1 MTKLTN
7 NELSEICKHLGKSK
21 IINIQKISG
30 GCINHSWRIEFSDSK
45 FFLKKN
51 ERNQKLLKFEQY
63 CLNDLR
69 KYINSQNIIIPKVI
83 HYFEYENNE
92 FLLLDW
98 MNLNNFNQKK
108 LGAGIAEI
116 HLNSNKKKP
125 NKFGYPVPGF
135 IGTTRQL
142 DGWEVNWVDCFIRL
156 RIEPQL
162 SLLNNGSFSID
173 LINRII
179 SKIKDHLSDH
189 DPMNCLIHGDLW
201 SGNVS
206 TGTHEKGILFDP
218 SCWWA
223 DSEIDI
229 AMTRLF
235 GGFTND
241 FYNEYFK
248 IIKEKKDSN
257 KRTTIYNFYHIL
269 NHANMFG
276 GNYINQVNHYINLI
290 LNM

>member
-1 MTKLTN
+1 MIKLSN
-7 NELSEICKHLGKSK
+7 NELSEICHRLGKSK
-21 IINIQKISG
+21 IIKIQKIFG
-30 GCINHSWRIEFSDSK
+30 GCINNSWRIDFTDSII
-45 FFLKKN
+45 FLKKN
-51 ERNQKLLKFEQY
+51 DRDQKLLKFEEY

-69 KYINSQNIIIPKVI
+69 KYVNTQNIIIPEVI
-83 HYFEYENNE
+83 DYFEYENNE

-98 MNLNNFNQKK
+98 LDLNNYDQRK

-116 HLNSNKKKP
+116 HLNSNKKNP
-125 NKFGYPVPGF
+125 NKFGYPVQGF
-135 IGTTRQL
+135 IGTTNQQN
-142 DGWEVNWVDCFIRL
+142 GWESNWVNCFIKL

-162 SLLNNGSFSID
+162 SLLKHCSLSVN
-173 LINRII
+173 LINHIK
-179 SKIKDHLSDH
+179 SKIKVYLSDH

-206 TGTHEKGILFDP
+206 TGHLKKGIIFDP

-223 DSEIDI
+223 DAEVDI

-235 GGFTND
+235 GGFTDD
-241 FYNEYFK
+241 FYAEYFK
-248 IIKEKKDSN
+248 LIKEKDGSN
-257 KRTTIYNFYHIL
+257 KRTIIYNFYHIL

-276 GNYINQVNHYINLI
+276 GNYINEVNSYINMI

>member
-1 MTKLTN
+1 
-7 NELSEICKHLGKSK
+7 
-21 IINIQKISG
+21 
-30 GCINHSWRIEFSDSK
+30 
-45 FFLKKN
+45 
-51 ERNQKLLKFEQY
+51 
-63 CLNDLR
+63 
-69 KYINSQNIIIPKVI
+69 
-83 HYFEYENNE
+83 
-92 FLLLDW
+92 

-206 TGTHEKGILFDP
+206 TGKHEKGILFDP

-276 GNYINQVNHYINLI
+276 GNYINEVNNYINLI

>member
-1 MTKLTN
+1 MIKLSIS
-7 NELSEICKHLGKSK
+7 ELSEICDHLGKSK

-30 GCINHSWRIEFSDSK
+30 GCINHSWRIEFTDSK

-206 TGTHEKGILFDP
+206 TSTHEKGILFDP

-241 FYNEYFK
+241 FYNEYNK
-248 IIKEKKDSN
+248 NIKEKKGSN

-276 GNYINQVNHYINLI
+276 GNYINQVNNYINLI

>member
-1 MTKLTN
+1 MIKLSN
-7 NELSEICKHLGKSK
+7 NELSEICNRLGKSK
-21 IINIQKISG
+21 IINIQKIVG
-30 GCINHSWRIEFSDSK
+30 GCINHSWRIDFIDSK

-51 ERNQKLLKFEQY
+51 NREQKLLKFEEY

-69 KYINSQNIIIPKVI
+69 KYNSSQNIIIPKVI
-83 HYFEYENNE
+83 SYFEYENNE
-92 FLLLDW
+92 FLLMDW
-98 MNLNNFNQKK
+98 IDLNNLNQKK

-116 HLNSNKKKP
+116 HINSNKKKP
-125 NKFGYPVPGF
+125 NKFGYPIPGF
-135 IGTTRQL
+135 IGTTKQIN
-142 DGWEVNWVDCFIRL
+142 GWESNWVDCFIKL

-162 SLLNNGSFSID
+162 SLLKNFSLSIN
-173 LINRII
+173 LIN
-179 SKIKDHLSDH
+179 KIKTKIKVNLSDH
-189 DPMNCLIHGDLW
+189 DPMHCLIHGDLW
-201 SGNVS
+201 SGNIGS
-206 TGTHEKGILFDP
+206 SYIGKGVIFDP

-235 GGFTND
+235 GGFTDD

-248 IIKEKKDSN
+248 IIKENKGSD

-276 GNYINQVNHYINLI
+276 GSYINQVNNYINMI

>member
-1 MTKLTN
+1 MTILTN
-7 NELSEICKHLGKSK
+7 NELSEICNHLGKSK
-21 IINIQKISG
+21 IINIQKIFG
-30 GCINHSWRIEFSDSK
+30 GCINHSWRIEFQDSK

-51 ERNQKLLKFEQY
+51 ERDHKLLKFEKY

-69 KYINSQNIIIPKVI
+69 KYSNSQNIIIPKVI
-83 HYFEYENNE
+83 KYFEYENNE

-98 MNLNNFNQKK
+98 MNFNNFNQKK

-116 HLNSNKKKP
+116 HLNSNKKRP
-125 NKFGYPVPGF
+125 NKFGYPVPGY
-135 IGTTRQL
+135 IGTTKQL
-142 DGWEVNWVDCFIRL
+142 DGWESNWVDCFIKL

-162 SLLNNGSFSID
+162 SLLRNGSLSIN
-173 LINRII
+173 LINRIL
-179 SKIKDHLSDH
+179 SNIKVHLSDH

-206 TGTHEKGILFDP
+206 TGNHEKGILFDP

-235 GGFTND
+235 GGFTDD

-248 IIKEKKDSN
+248 IIKEKKGSN

-276 GNYINQVNHYINLI
+276 GNYINQVNNYINLI
-290 LNM
+290 LSM

>member
-1 MTKLTN
+1 MTKLSN
-7 NELSEICKHLGKSK
+7 SELSEICKHLGKSK
-21 IINIQKISG
+21 IINIQRIFG
-30 GCINHSWRIEFSDSK
+30 GCINHSWRIDFIDSK

-51 ERNQKLLKFEQY
+51 DRDQKLLKFEQY
-63 CLNDLR
+63 CLNDIR

-83 HYFEYENNE
+83 NYFEHEKNE

-98 MNLNNFNQKK
+98 INLDNSNQKK

-135 IGTTRQL
+135 IGTTKQL
-142 DGWEVNWVDCFIRL
+142 NGWETNWVDCFINL

-162 SLLNNGSFSID
+162 SLFKHDSLSIN
-173 LINRII
+173 LINRLK
-179 SKIKDHLSDH
+179 SKIKFHLCDH
-189 DPMNCLIHGDLW
+189 DPMQCLIHGDLW
-201 SGNVS
+201 SGNIS
-206 TGTHEKGILFDP
+206 TDNLEKGIIFDP

-235 GGFTND
+235 GGFSED

-248 IIKEKKDSN
+248 VIKEKKGAN

-276 GNYINQVNHYINLI
+276 GNYIHQVFNYINMI

>member
-1 MTKLTN
+1 MNNLSN
-7 NELSEICKHLGKSK
+7 NELSEICKRLGKLN
-21 IINIQKISG
+21 IINIQKLFG
-30 GCINHSWRIEFSDSK
+30 GCINHSWRIDFTDSK

-51 ERNQKLLKFEQY
+51 DRDQKLLKFEQY
-63 CLNDLR
+63 CLNDIR
-69 KYINSQNIIIPKVI
+69 KYTNSENIIIPKVI
-83 HYFEYENNE
+83 NYFEYENNE

-142 DGWEVNWVDCFIRL
+142 EGWESNWVDCFIRL

-206 TGTHEKGILFDP
+206 TSTHEKGILFDP

-248 IIKEKKDSN
+248 IIKEKKGSN

-276 GNYINQVNHYINLI
+276 GNYINQVNNYINLI

>member
-7 NELSEICKHLGKSK
+7 NELSEICNHLGKSK

-30 GCINHSWRIEFSDSK
+30 GCINHSWRIEFTDSK

-51 ERNQKLLKFEQY
+51 ERYQKLLKFEQY

-69 KYINSQNIIIPKVI
+69 KYNNSQNIIIPKVI

-108 LGAGIAEI
+108 LGKGLAEI
-116 HLNSNKKKP
+116 HLNSNKNKP

-142 DGWEVNWVDCFIRL
+142 DGWESNWVDCFTRL
-156 RIEPQL
+156 RIKPQL
-162 SLLNNGSFSID
+162 SLLKNGSFTID

-206 TGTHEKGILFDP
+206 TGKNEKGILFDP

-241 FYNEYFK
+241 FYNEYFE

-276 GNYINQVNHYINLI
+276 GNYINQVNNYINLI

>member
-1 MTKLTN
+1 MNKLSS
-7 NELSEICKHLGKSK
+7 NELSEICNHLGKSK
-21 IINIQKISG
+21 IINIQKIFG
-30 GCINHSWRIEFSDSK
+30 GCINHSWRIDFKDSK
-45 FFLKKN
+45 IFLKKN
-51 ERNQKLLKFEQY
+51 ESDQKLLKFEQY

-69 KYINSQNIIIPKVI
+69 KYTNYQNIIIPKVI
-83 HYFEYENNE
+83 NYFEYENNE
-92 FLLLDW
+92 FLLLEWID
-98 MNLNNFNQKK
+98 LNNFNQKK

-116 HLNSNKKKP
+116 HLNSNKKNP
-125 NKFGYPVPGF
+125 NKFGYSMPGF
-135 IGTTRQL
+135 IGTTKQL
-142 DGWEVNWVDCFIRL
+142 NGWENNWADCFIKM
-156 RIEPQL
+156 RIDPQL
-162 SLLNNGSFSID
+162 SLLKDHSLSNN
-173 LINRII
+173 LLNRIK
-179 SKIKDHLSDH
+179 SKIKVHLSDH
-189 DPMNCLIHGDLW
+189 EPLNCLIHGDLW

-206 TGTHEKGILFDP
+206 TGYLEKGIIFDP

-241 FYNEYFK
+241 FYSEYFK
-248 IIKEKKDSN
+248 IIKEKNGSK

-276 GNYINQVNHYINLI
+276 GSYINQVNNYINMI

>member
-1 MTKLTN
+1 MNELSNK
-7 NELSEICKHLGKSK
+7 ELSEICNRLGKTK
-21 IINIQKISG
+21 IINIKKIFG
-30 GCINHSWRIEFSDSK
+30 GCINDSWRIEFSDSI

-51 ERNQKLLKFEQY
+51 NRNKKLLKFEQY
-63 CLNDLR
+63 CLNDLK
-69 KYINSQNIIIPKVI
+69 KYNNSKNILIPKVI
-83 HYFEYENNE
+83 NYYEYENNE
-92 FLLLDW
+92 FLVLEWLDLK
-98 MNLNNFNQKK
+98 NLNQKK

-116 HLNSNKKKP
+116 HINSNKSNP

-135 IGTTRQL
+135 IGSTKQL
-142 DGWEVNWVDCFIRL
+142 KGWESNWVDCFINL

-162 SLLNNGSFSID
+162 LLLKGSSFTSN
-173 LINRII
+173 LINSIK
-179 SKIKDHLSDH
+179 SKIKVHLSDH
-189 DPMNCLIHGDLW
+189 EPMNCLIHGDLW

-206 TGTHEKGILFDP
+206 TDHYEKGIIFDP

-248 IIKEKKDSN
+248 IIKEKKGSK

-276 GNYINQVNHYINLI
+276 GNYINQVNNYINMI

>member
-1 MTKLTN
+1 MDKLSN
-7 NELSEICKHLGKSK
+7 SELSEICDRLGKSN
-21 IINIQKISG
+21 INNIQKIFG
-30 GCINHSWRIEFSDSK
+30 GSINHSWRIDFADSK

-51 ERNQKLLKFEQY
+51 DTDQKLLRFEKY
-63 CLNDLR
+63 CLNDLK

-83 HYFEYENNE
+83 NYFEFENNE
-92 FLLLDW
+92 FLLMDW
-98 MNLNNFNQKK
+98 IDLNNLNQKK
-108 LGAGIAEI
+108 LGTGIAEI
-116 HLNSNKKKP
+116 HLNSNKNNP
-125 NKFGYPVPGF
+125 GKFGYPIPGF
-135 IGTTRQL
+135 IGTTKQL
-142 DGWEVNWVDCFIRL
+142 DGWESNWVDCFIKL

-162 SLLNNGSFSID
+162 LLLKDSSLSIN
-173 LINRII
+173 LINRIK
-179 SKIKDHLSDH
+179 SKIKVQLSDH

-206 TGTHEKGILFDP
+206 TSQNEKGIIFDP

-235 GGFTND
+235 GGFTDD
-241 FYNEYFK
+241 FYIEYFK
-248 IIKEKKDSN
+248 IIKEKKGSN
-257 KRTTIYNFYHIL
+257 KRTSIYNFYHIL

-276 GNYINQVNHYINLI
+276 GSYIHQVNNYINII

>member
-1 MTKLTN
+1 MINLTN
-7 NELSEICKHLGKSK
+7 NELSEICNHLGKSK
-21 IINIQKISG
+21 IINIQKIFG
-30 GCINHSWRIEFSDSK
+30 GCINHSWKIEFTNSK

-63 CLNDLR
+63 CLHDLR
-69 KYINSQNIIIPKVI
+69 KYCNSQNIIIPKVI
-83 HYFEYENNE
+83 DYFEFENNE

-98 MNLNNFNQKK
+98 QDLNNLNQKK

-116 HLNSNKKKP
+116 HLNSHMKKP

-135 IGTTRQL
+135 IGTNKQL
-142 DGWEVNWVDCFIRL
+142 DGWESSWVDCFIRL

-162 SLLNNGSFSID
+162 SLLKDDSLSIE
-173 LINRII
+173 LINRIK
-179 SKIKDHLSDH
+179 SKIKLHLSDH
-189 DPMNCLIHGDLW
+189 NPMNCLIHGDLW

-206 TGTHEKGILFDP
+206 ADKNEKGVIFDP

-223 DSEIDI
+223 DSEVDI

-235 GGFTND
+235 GGFTDD

-248 IIKEKKDSN
+248 IIKEKKGSN

-276 GNYINQVNHYINLI
+276 GHYINQVNNYINMI
-290 LNM
+290 LNL

>member
-7 NELSEICKHLGKSK
+7 NELSEICNQLGKSK
-21 IINIQKISG
+21 IIYIQKISG
-30 GCINHSWRIEFSDSK
+30 GCINHSWRIEFTDSK

-51 ERNQKLLKFEQY
+51 VRDQKLLKFEQY

-69 KYINSQNIIIPKVI
+69 KYIDSQNIIIPKVI

-108 LGAGIAEI
+108 LGKGIAEI

-142 DGWEVNWVDCFIRL
+142 EGWESNWVDCFLRL

-162 SLLNNGSFSID
+162 SLLKNGLLSID
-173 LINRII
+173 LKNRII
-179 SKIKDHLSDH
+179 SNIKDHLSDH
-189 DPMNCLIHGDLW
+189 YPMNCLIHGDLW

-206 TGTHEKGILFDP
+206 TSNHEKGILFDP

-248 IIKEKKDSN
+248 IIKEKKGSN

-276 GNYINQVNHYINLI
+276 GKYINQVNNYINLI

>member
-30 GCINHSWRIEFSDSK
+30 GCINHSWRIEFTDSK

-83 HYFEYENNE
+83 NYFEYENNE
-92 FLLLDW
+92 FLLMEWLD
-98 MNLNNFNQKK
+98 LNNLNQKK

-116 HLNSNKKKP
+116 HQNSNKNQP
-125 NKFGYPVPGF
+125 NKFGYPVKGF
-135 IGTTRQL
+135 IGTNIQL
-142 DGWEVNWVDCFIRL
+142 DGWERDWANFFIKL

-162 SLLNNGSFSID
+162 KLLKHRSLSID
-173 LINRII
+173 LINLIN
-179 SKIKDHLSDH
+179 SKIKVHLSDH

-201 SGNVS
+201 SGNIG
-206 TGTHEKGILFDP
+206 TGPLEKGIIFDP

-223 DSEIDI
+223 DSEVDI

-235 GGFTND
+235 GGFTDD
-241 FYNEYFK
+241 FYNEYYQV
-248 IIKEKKDSN
+248 IKEKKGSN
-257 KRTTIYNFYHIL
+257 NRTTIYNFYHIL

-276 GNYINQVNHYINLI
+276 GQYITQVNNYINKI

>member
-1 MTKLTN
+1 MSKLTN
-7 NELSEICKHLGKSK
+7 NELSEICNHLGKSN
-21 IINIQKISG
+21 IINIKQIFG
-30 GCINHSWRIEFSDSK
+30 GCINQSWRIEFTDSK

-83 HYFEYENNE
+83 NYFEYENNE

-98 MNLNNFNQKK
+98 INLNNFNQKK

-125 NKFGYPVPGF
+125 NKFGYQVPGF
-135 IGTTRQL
+135 IGTSRQL
-142 DGWEVNWVDCFIRL
+142 DGWESNWVDCFTRL

-162 SLLNNGSFSID
+162 SLLKNGSFSID

-206 TGTHEKGILFDP
+206 TDKHEKGILFDP

-241 FYNEYFK
+241 FYNEYNK
-248 IIKEKKDSN
+248 NIKEKKGSN

-276 GNYINQVNHYINLI
+276 GNYINQVNNYINLI

>member
-1 MTKLTN
+1 MIKLSN
-7 NELSEICKHLGKSK
+7 NELSEICNHLGKSK
-21 IINIQKISG
+21 IINVQKIFG
-30 GCINHSWRIEFSDSK
+30 GCINHSWRIEFDDSK

-51 ERNQKLLKFEQY
+51 NRDQKLLKFEQY

-69 KYINSQNIIIPKVI
+69 KYINHQNLIIPEVI
-83 HYFEYENNE
+83 NYFEYEHNE
-92 FLLLDW
+92 FLLLEWIDQ
-98 MNLNNFNQKK
+98 NKFNQKK
-108 LGAGIAEI
+108 LGKGLAEL

-125 NKFGYPVPGF
+125 NKFGYPIPGF
-135 IGTTRQL
+135 IGTNRQL
-142 DGWEVNWVDCFIRL
+142 VGWETNWVDCFIKL

-162 SLLNNGSFSID
+162 SLLKNCSLSIN
-173 LINRII
+173 LINLIK
-179 SKIKDHLSDH
+179 SKIKDNLSDH

-206 TGTHEKGILFDP
+206 SGHDEKGIIYDP

-235 GGFTND
+235 GGFTDD
-241 FYNEYFK
+241 FYDEYFK
-248 IIKEKKDSN
+248 IIKEKNGSDERS
-257 KRTTIYNFYHIL
+257 TIYNFYHIL

-276 GNYINQVNHYINLI
+276 GQYVKQVNNYINMII
-290 LNM
+290 DM

>member
-21 IINIQKISG
+21 IINIQKIFG
-30 GCINHSWRIEFSDSK
+30 GCINHSWRIDFSDSK

-51 ERNQKLLKFEQY
+51 DRHQKLLQFEQH
-63 CLNDLR
+63 CLNDIN

-83 HYFEYENNE
+83 NYFEHENNE
-92 FLLLDW
+92 FLVLDW
-98 MNLNNFNQKK
+98 INLYNSNQKK
-108 LGAGIAEI
+108 LGAGIAEL

-135 IGTTRQL
+135 IGTSKQL
-142 DGWEVNWVDCFIRL
+142 NGWESNWVDCFINL

-162 SLLNNGSFSID
+162 SLFDHDSLSFN
-173 LINRII
+173 LKNRLK
-179 SKIKDHLSDH
+179 SKIKFHLSDH
-189 DPMNCLIHGDLW
+189 DPMQCLIHGDLW
-201 SGNVS
+201 SGNIS
-206 TGTHEKGILFDP
+206 TDNLEKGIIFDP

-235 GGFTND
+235 GGFSED

-248 IIKEKKDSN
+248 IIKEKKGSN

-276 GNYINQVNHYINLI
+276 GNYIHQVFNYINMI
-290 LNM
+290 LKM

>member
-1 MTKLTN
+1 MIKLSN
-7 NELSEICKHLGKSK
+7 NELSEICNRLGKSK
-21 IINIQKISG
+21 IINIQKILG
-30 GCINHSWRIEFSDSK
+30 GCINNSWRIEFSDSK

-51 ERNQKLLKFEQY
+51 CRDQKLLKFEQY

-69 KYINSQNIIIPKVI
+69 KYSNSQNIIIPEVI
-83 HYFEYENNE
+83 DYFECENNE

-98 MNLNNFNQKK
+98 MDLNNLNQKK

-116 HLNSNKKKP
+116 HQNSNKKKTIG
-125 NKFGYPVPGF
+125 FGYPVPGF
-135 IGTTRQL
+135 IGTTKQL
-142 DGWEVNWVDCFIRL
+142 DGWEKNWVDCFINL

-162 SLLNNGSFSID
+162 SLLKNCSLSIN
-173 LINRII
+173 LVNRIK
-179 SKIKDHLSDH
+179 SKIKFYLSDH
-189 DPMNCLIHGDLW
+189 DPMKCLIHGDLW
-201 SGNVS
+201 SGNIS
-206 TGTHEKGILFDP
+206 SDNHEKGIIFDP

-235 GGFTND
+235 GGFTDD

-248 IIKEKKDSN
+248 IIKKKNGSKN
-257 KRTTIYNFYHIL
+257 RTTIYNFYHIL

-276 GNYINQVNHYINLI
+276 GNYINEVTNYIKMI
-290 LNM
+290 LDM

>member
-1 MTKLTN
+1 MNKLSN
-7 NELSEICKHLGKSK
+7 NELSEICNRLGKSK
-21 IINIQKISG
+21 IINLQKIFG
-30 GCINHSWRIEFSDSK
+30 GCINHSWRIDFTDSK

-51 ERNQKLLKFEQY
+51 DKVQKILKFEQY

-69 KYINSQNIIIPKVI
+69 QYTNSQNIIIPKVI
-83 HYFEYENNE
+83 NYFEYENNE
-92 FLLLDW
+92 FLLMEW
-98 MNLNNFNQKK
+98 MDLNNLNQKK

-125 NKFGYPVPGF
+125 NKFGYPIPGF
-135 IGTTRQL
+135 IGITRQIE
-142 DGWEVNWVDCFIRL
+142 GWESDWVDCFIKL

-162 SLLNNGSFSID
+162 SLLKHCSLTID
-173 LINRII
+173 LINLIK
-179 SKIKDHLSDH
+179 SKIKVVLSDH

-201 SGNVS
+201 SGNIS
-206 TGTHEKGILFDP
+206 TGNFEKGIIFDP

-235 GGFTND
+235 GGFTDD

-248 IIKEKKDSN
+248 IIKEKDGSYM
-257 KRTTIYNFYHIL
+257 RTTIYNFYHIL

-276 GNYINQVNHYINLI
+276 GNYINQVNNYINLI
-290 LNM
+290 LKM

>member
-1 MTKLTN
+1 MIKLSN
-7 NELSEICKHLGKSK
+7 NELSEICRRLGKSK
-21 IINIQKISG
+21 IINIQKIFG
-30 GCINHSWRIEFSDSK
+30 GCINHSWRIDFTDTK

-51 ERNQKLLKFEQY
+51 ESDQKLLKFEQY

-69 KYINSQNIIIPKVI
+69 KYTNAQNIIVPKVI
-83 HYFEYENNE
+83 NYFEYDNNE

-98 MNLNNFNQKK
+98 MDLNNLNQKK
-108 LGAGIAEI
+108 LGMGIAEI
-116 HLNSNKKKP
+116 HLNSNKTKP
-125 NKFGYPVPGF
+125 NKFGYPVPGY
-135 IGTTRQL
+135 IGTIKQL
-142 DGWEVNWVDCFIRL
+142 KGWESNWVDCFIKL

-162 SLLNNGSFSID
+162 SLLKDRSLSIN
-173 LINRII
+173 LINRIK
-179 SKIKDHLSDH
+179 SKIKIHLSDH

-201 SGNVS
+201 SGNIS
-206 TGTHEKGILFDP
+206 TDHLGKGIIFDP

-223 DSEIDI
+223 DSEVDI

-235 GGFTND
+235 GGFTAD

-248 IIKEKKDSN
+248 IIKEKNGSN

-276 GNYINQVNHYINLI
+276 GNYINQVNNYINMI
-290 LNM
+290 LSM